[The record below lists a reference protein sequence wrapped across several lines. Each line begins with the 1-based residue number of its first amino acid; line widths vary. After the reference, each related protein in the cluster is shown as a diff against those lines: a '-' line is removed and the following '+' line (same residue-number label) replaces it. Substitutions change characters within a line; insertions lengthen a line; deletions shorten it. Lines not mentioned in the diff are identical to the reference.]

1 MRNRF
6 TYKNIV
12 LLTLVAT
19 LAAVS
24 CRKAEVMNIP
34 GEEYITF
41 SSPGISMDVETRA
54 GANDFLDG
62 IPDGTSF
69 GVLGYC
75 LAYNPGTTEYNL
87 NSGTSQWSLKRNL
100 CPASIFYKQEIKVN
114 AGVCSYSPL
123 RRWYTD
129 GTDNEGLAGQTLSD
143 TDDFRYTFY
152 AYYPY
157 EDSGF
162 NITPADAVTAG
173 APVITYSMPF
183 SGTEAETVQDNST
196 VPDAMLGVQQNI
208 QRASRK
214 VQFNFSHIMTG
225 LGFQINNFSQVGET
239 VTGPVDEGVDLVIY
253 SIKLKGTF
261 HKSVKV
267 DMTEA
272 AASVTYQDT
281 YSGTFTIFESDEGR
295 TIPWQQDGS
304 MGSITMEPETFLR
317 LLPGN
322 EDSGFF
328 GPASADPEKNPNPV
342 LVVDYKLGE
351 NDRTT
356 EEIRR
361 PGNFAP
367 RSGVRYTA
375 QINWV
380 NNAFVLIMQADNGEI
395 WEDGEAADGDTGNDD
410 IIFM

>member
-6 TYKNIV
+6 TYKKIV
-12 LLTLVAT
+12 LLTFVAT

-24 CRKAEVMNIP
+24 CRKAEVMTIP

-100 CPASIFYKQEIKVN
+100 CPASIFYKQEIKVD

-183 SGTEAETVQDNST
+183 SGTEPETVRDNSA

-239 VTGPVDEGVDLVIY
+239 VTSPEDEGVDLVIY

-351 NDRTT
+351 NDSTT

>member
-6 TYKNIV
+6 TYKKIV
-12 LLTLVAT
+12 FLTLVAT

-24 CRKAEVMNIP
+24 CRKAEVMTIP

-100 CPASIFYKQEIKVN
+100 CPASIFCKQEIKVN

-239 VTGPVDEGVDLVIY
+239 VTGPEDEGVDLVIY

-328 GPASADPEKNPNPV
+328 GPASADPKKNPNPV

>member
-322 EDSGFF
+322 EDSEFF

>member
-6 TYKNIV
+6 TYKKIV

-24 CRKAEVMNIP
+24 CRKAEVMTIP

-100 CPASIFYKQEIKVN
+100 CPASIFYKQEIKVD

-183 SGTEAETVQDNST
+183 SGTEPETVRDNSA

-239 VTGPVDEGVDLVIY
+239 VTSPEDRGVDLIIY
-253 SIKLKGTF
+253 SIKLQGTF
-261 HKSVKV
+261 HKSVTV
-267 DMTEA
+267 DMTDA
-272 AASVTYQDT
+272 AAEISYSGT
-281 YSGTFTIFESDEGR
+281 YSGTYTIFESEEGR

-304 MGSITMEPETFLR
+304 RGSITMEPETFLR
-317 LLPGN
+317 LLPGD
-322 EDSGFF
+322 ESSGYF
-328 GPASADPEKNPNPV
+328 GPASDDPENDPNPAL
-342 LVVDYKLGE
+342 LVKYKLGD
-351 NDRTT
+351 NGTKTIPLNRS
-356 EEIRR
+356 
-361 PGNFAP
+361 GNFQP
-367 RSGVRYTA
+367 QSGVRYTA

-380 NNAFVLIMQADNGEI
+380 NNAFVLIMQADNGEN

>member
-1 MRNRF
+1 
-6 TYKNIV
+6 
-12 LLTLVAT
+12 
-19 LAAVS
+19 
-24 CRKAEVMNIP
+24 
-34 GEEYITF
+34 
-41 SSPGISMDVETRA
+41 MDVETRA

-100 CPASIFYKQEIKVN
+100 CPASIFYKQEIKVD

-183 SGTEAETVQDNST
+183 SGTEPETVRDNSA

-239 VTGPVDEGVDLVIY
+239 VTSPEDRGVDLIIY

-261 HKSVKV
+261 HKSVK
-267 DMTEA
+267 
-272 AASVTYQDT
+272 
-281 YSGTFTIFESDEGR
+281 TFFFTVFFTGKCIR
-295 TIPWQQDGS
+295 KMIAHKVNIP
-304 MGSITMEPETFLR
+304 
-317 LLPGN
+317 
-322 EDSGFF
+322 
-328 GPASADPEKNPNPV
+328 A
-342 LVVDYKLGE
+342 
-351 NDRTT
+351 
-356 EEIRR
+356 
-361 PGNFAP
+361 
-367 RSGVRYTA
+367 
-375 QINWV
+375 
-380 NNAFVLIMQADNGEI
+380 
-395 WEDGEAADGDTGNDD
+395 
-410 IIFM
+410 

>member
-6 TYKNIV
+6 TYKKIV

-24 CRKAEVMNIP
+24 CRKAEVMTIP

-100 CPASIFYKQEIKVN
+100 CPASIFYKQEIKVD

-183 SGTEAETVQDNST
+183 SGTEPETVRDNSA

-225 LGFQINNFSQVGET
+225 LGFQINNFSQVAET
-239 VTGPVDEGVDLVIY
+239 VEEAADEGVDLIIY
-253 SIKLKGTF
+253 SIKLQGTF
-261 HKSVKV
+261 HKSVTV
-267 DMTEA
+267 DMTDA
-272 AASVTYQDT
+272 AAEIS
-281 YSGTFTIFESDEGR
+281 YSGT
-295 TIPWQQDGS
+295 
-304 MGSITMEPETFLR
+304 
-317 LLPGN
+317 
-322 EDSGFF
+322 
-328 GPASADPEKNPNPV
+328 
-342 LVVDYKLGE
+342 
-351 NDRTT
+351 
-356 EEIRR
+356 
-361 PGNFAP
+361 
-367 RSGVRYTA
+367 
-375 QINWV
+375 
-380 NNAFVLIMQADNGEI
+380 
-395 WEDGEAADGDTGNDD
+395 
-410 IIFM
+410 

>member
-6 TYKNIV
+6 TYKKIV

-24 CRKAEVMNIP
+24 CRKAEVMTIP

-54 GANDFLDG
+54 RANDFLDG

-100 CPASIFYKQEIKVN
+100 CPASIFYKQEIKVD

-183 SGTEAETVQDNST
+183 SGTEPETVRDNSA

-225 LGFQINNFSQVGET
+225 LGFQINNFSQVGDT
-239 VTGPVDEGVDLVIY
+239 VTSPEDRGVDLIIY

-322 EDSGFF
+322 EDFGFF
-328 GPASADPEKNPNPV
+328 GPASADPENDPNPV

-361 PGNFAP
+361 LGNFAP

>member
-6 TYKNIV
+6 TYKKIV

-24 CRKAEVMNIP
+24 CRKAEVMTIP

-54 GANDFLDG
+54 GANDFLNG

-100 CPASIFYKQEIKVN
+100 CPASIFYKQEIKVD

-183 SGTEAETVQDNST
+183 SGTEPETVRNNSA

-239 VTGPVDEGVDLVIY
+239 VTSPEDRGVDLIIY

-322 EDSGFF
+322 EDSEFF

-342 LVVDYKLGE
+342 LVVDYKFGE